1 MTGIQFAT
9 DTVTVLRVGTATDR
23 YGDTVAGDWTSA
35 TATAITQCRIQP
47 AAGPE
52 DTVDRDQ
59 ITRRW
64 LLFAPA
70 DADIRASDRVRWQGV
85 DYDIDGELRRWNSPT
100 GRLAHIEAD
109 LLRVDG

>member
-9 DTVTVLRVGTATDR
+9 DTVTVLRVGTTTDR

-35 TATAITQCRIQP
+35 TETVVARCRVQP

-64 LLFAPA
+64 LLFAPPG
-70 DADIRASDRVRWQGV
+70 ADIVASDRIRHAGV
-85 DYDIDGELRRWNSPT
+85 DYDIDGEIRRWSSPS

-109 LLRVDG
+109 LLRVEG

>member
-9 DTVTVLRVGTATDR
+9 DTITVLRAVAAVDR
-23 YGDTVAGDWTSA
+23 YGDTISGWDTPTETDLVG
-35 TATAITQCRIQP
+35 CRVQP

-64 LLFAPA
+64 LLFAPPG
-70 DADIRASDRVRWQGV
+70 ADILATDRIRWNGD
-85 DYDIDGELRRWNSPT
+85 DYDIDGELRRWSSPT

-109 LLRVDG
+109 LTRVEG